1 MSRSD
6 RIFRQ
11 LLRLFPAE
19 FRGDFGTE
27 MADTFREHRLDTFAQ
42 GGTMAHLRL
51 WRDTILGVVT
61 TAPREHLDVLRQ
73 DVRYAMRS
81 LRRSPGFAAA
91 SILALAV
98 GIGANTAVFS
108 IVNGVLFK
116 ALPYSRPEQLV
127 TMFEKVPDAPVEKF
141 GFSAPDFEIIRRHAT
156 SFTDLAAYRNVSYE
170 LSGAG
175 SSDRVT
181 VTRVSPEI
189 FQLLGASAALGRT
202 LTSEDDAAN
211 APVAVLSF
219 GLWSRAFGRD
229 PAVVGK
235 TIALDRRP
243 YIIVGVMPRTFA
255 FPPRGSTL
263 NGEPAALF
271 APIAF
276 SPFER
281 QAFGMMYNNS
291 VVGRL
296 KPGVSIEAAR
306 SELGGLSKP
315 LTDAYPPQIRGYA
328 ERLLIPFGPFGEEV
342 VGKSRR
348 LLLLLMGAVGIV
360 LLIGCV
366 DVANLI
372 LTRSGA
378 RYRELAIR
386 SAIGAS
392 PARVVRQLL
401 TESLVLSLGGGG
413 LGLVL
418 AYWAMRAF
426 LSLAGSTLPRVES
439 IGFDW
444 PVVAF
449 TATLALTTPLLFG
462 LAPALQ
468 AAIGST
474 LDALKEGSHSTAGP
488 ARHRMLRTL
497 VVAQVALALVLSVG
511 AGLFLHSFVRLLDTD
526 PGFRMEHVVNAS
538 TTLPS
543 GQYATGQAVKAFY
556 AQAVDTVRQ
565 IPGVTVV
572 GASPDRPLGVQERR
586 GFTPDSSARPLATL
600 DRIIA
605 ATWTVGQ
612 YFEALGIPLERG
624 RFFTDADGRTG
635 QRVVI
640 LNERLA
646 QALWPGG
653 DPIGHQIKWGIEGS
667 LAPWMTIVGVV
678 GDVKQGPLNEEII
691 PLTYVPLAQ
700 ELADEARGPVVGFL
714 SNVNVVARIAGGDD
728 RTMATI
734 GAGLR
739 RSDPALP
746 PGKTEAIAD
755 IVSDS
760 VQPQRFSMTVVS
772 SLAVVALALAVMG
785 IYGVLANAVVQQR
798 REIGVRIALGA
809 TPLNLLWL
817 VLRRALIMMATGIAI
832 GTLGALAITR
842 VMAGLLY
849 EIRPTDAVA
858 FLGSV
863 VLLAGLAV
871 GASLIPA
878 WRATR
883 VDPLVALRAD

>member
-1 MSRSD
+1 MSRAD
-6 RIFRQ
+6 RVFRQ
-11 LLRLFPAE
+11 FLRLFPAE
-19 FRGDFGTE
+19 FRGDFGAE
-27 MADTFREHRLDTFAQ
+27 MADTFREHRLDTLAQ
-42 GGTMAHLRL
+42 GGTMAQLRL

-61 TAPREHLDVLRQ
+61 TAPREHLDVLGQ
-73 DVRYAMRS
+73 DMRYALRS

-91 SILALAV
+91 SILALAI

-116 ALPYSRPEQLV
+116 ALPYSRPDQLV
-127 TMFEKVPDAPVEKF
+127 TMFEKVPGAPVEKF
-141 GFSAPDFEIIRRHAT
+141 GFSPPDFEILRRYAT
-156 SFTDLAAYRNVSYE
+156 SFTNLAAYRNVSYE

-175 SSDRVT
+175 PSDRVT
-181 VTRVSPEI
+181 VAKVSPEM
-189 FQLLGASAALGRT
+189 FPLLGASAALGRT
-202 LTSEDDAAN
+202 LTNEDDAAN
-211 APVAVLSF
+211 AAVAVLSF

-229 PAVVGK
+229 PSVVGK

-243 YIIVGVMPRTFA
+243 YTIVGVMPQTFV

-263 NGEPAALF
+263 NGEPAAVF
-271 APIAF
+271 VPMAF

-296 KPGVSIEAAR
+296 KPGVSIDAAR
-306 SELGGLSKP
+306 SELDGLSKP
-315 LTDAYPPQIRGYA
+315 LIDAYPPQIRGFA

-418 AYWAMRAF
+418 AYWAMRGF
-426 LSLAGSTLPRVES
+426 LSLAGSTLPRVEWIS
-439 IGFDW
+439 FDW

-449 TATLALTTPLLFG
+449 TATLALATPLLFG

-468 AAIGST
+468 TAIGST

-488 ARHRMLRTL
+488 ARQRMLRML
-497 VVAQVALALVLSVG
+497 VVGQVALALVLSVG
-511 AGLFLHSFVRLLDTD
+511 AGLFLRSFVRLLATD

-556 AQAVDTVRQ
+556 TQAVDAVRQ
-565 IPGVTVV
+565 IPGVAVV
-572 GASPDRPLGVQERR
+572 GGSSDRPLGIRERR
-586 GFTPDSSARPLATL
+586 AFTPDTSTRSLPTLNRVVVATS
-600 DRIIA
+600 
-605 ATWTVGQ
+605 TVGQ

-624 RFFTDADGRTG
+624 RFFTDADGPTA

-646 QALWPGG
+646 RAFWPGN
-653 DPIGHQIKWGIEGS
+653 DPIGHQIKWGVEGS
-667 LAPWMTIVGVV
+667 VAPWMTIVGVV

-700 ELADEARGPVVGFL
+700 ELPDEMRGPIVAFL
-714 SNVNVVARIAGGDD
+714 SEVNVVARIAGGGDA
-728 RTMATI
+728 TVATI
-734 GAGLR
+734 GAALR

-746 PGKTEAIAD
+746 PAKTEAIAG

-760 VQPQRFSMTVVS
+760 VQPQRFSMIVVS
-772 SLAVVALALAVMG
+772 SLAVVALLLAVVG

-809 TPLNLLWL
+809 TPRDLLWL
-817 VLRRALIMMATGIAI
+817 VLRRALIMMATVIAI
-832 GTLGALAITR
+832 GTVSAVAITR

-863 VLLAGLAV
+863 VLLACLAV
-871 GASLIPA
+871 VASLIPA

-883 VDPLVALRAD
+883 VDPLAALRAD

>member
-1 MSRSD
+1 M
-6 RIFRQ
+6 
-11 LLRLFPAE
+11 
-19 FRGDFGTE
+19 T
-27 MADTFREHRLDTFAQ
+27 DTFREHRLDTLAQ
-42 GGTMAHLRL
+42 GGIMAQLRL

-73 DVRYAMRS
+73 DMRYALRS

-108 IVNGVLFK
+108 IVNSVLFK

-127 TMFEKVPDAPVEKF
+127 TMFEKVPGAPVEKF

-189 FQLLGASAALGRT
+189 FPLLGASAALGRT

-211 APVAVLSF
+211 AAVAVLSF
-219 GLWSRAFGRD
+219 GLWNRAFGGD

-243 YIIVGVMPRTFA
+243 YTIVGVMPQTFA

-315 LTDAYPPQIRGYA
+315 LI
-328 ERLLIPFGPFGEEV
+328 V
-342 VGKSRR
+342 
-348 LLLLLMGAVGIV
+348 V

-392 PARVVRQLL
+392 PTRVVRQLL
-401 TESLVLSLGGGG
+401 TESLVLSLAGGG
-413 LGLVL
+413 LGLAL

-439 IGFDW
+439 IALDW

-468 AAIGST
+468 TAIGST

-488 ARHRMLRTL
+488 ARHRLLRTL

-511 AGLFLHSFVRLLDTD
+511 AGLFLRSFVRLLGTE
-526 PGFRMEHVVNAS
+526 PGFRIEHVVNAS

-543 GQYATGQAVKAFY
+543 GQYPTGQAVKAFY
-556 AQAVDTVRQ
+556 AQAVDAVRQ

-572 GASPDRPLGVQERR
+572 GGSSDRPLGIRERR
-586 GFTPDSSARPLATL
+586 AFTPDTSTRSLPTL
-600 DRIIA
+600 NRVVA
-605 ATWTVGQ
+605 ATSTVGQ

-624 RFFTDADGRTG
+624 RFSTDADGRTA

-646 QALWPGG
+646 RAFWPGV
-653 DPIGHQIKWGIEGS
+653 DPIGHQIKWGVEGS
-667 LAPWMTIVGVV
+667 VAPWMTIVGVV

-691 PLTYVPLAQ
+691 PLIYVPLAQ
-700 ELADEARGPVVGFL
+700 ELPDEMRGPMVAFL
-714 SNVNVVARIAGGDD
+714 SEVNVVARIAGGGDA
-728 RTMATI
+728 TVATI
-734 GAGLR
+734 GAALR

-746 PGKTEAIAD
+746 PAKTEAIAG

-772 SLAVVALALAVMG
+772 SLAVVALVLAVVG

-809 TPLNLLWL
+809 TPRDLLWL

-832 GTLGALAITR
+832 GTVSALAITR

-871 GASLIPA
+871 VASLVPA